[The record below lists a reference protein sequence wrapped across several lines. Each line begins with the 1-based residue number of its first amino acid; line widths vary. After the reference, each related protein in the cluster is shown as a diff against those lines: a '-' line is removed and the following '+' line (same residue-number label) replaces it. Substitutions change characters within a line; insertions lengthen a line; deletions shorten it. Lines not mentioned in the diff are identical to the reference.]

1 MRQREFKSGVLDRC
15 RRIVI
20 KIGSGI
26 LSSPDGIQEG
36 RIKGIVR
43 DLADLHGAGKEIVVV
58 SSGAVASGMT
68 RLGLTERPK
77 TIPEKQALAAVG
89 QIKLMA
95 LYEKHFSRFEKNVA
109 QVLLTHED
117 LANRQRYLNAKH
129 TFQTLL
135 DHSIVPVVNEN
146 DTVAVEE
153 MKFGDNDHLSALVA
167 TLLEAD
173 LLVILSDV
181 AGVYDRDPRTD
192 DGAELLPVIDNIK
205 TAKAKL
211 VGKSQSQFGTG
222 GIETK
227 LGAAEKA
234 AAAGIPTLIAS
245 GMEAGILKRIFD
257 ANEECG
263 TWVMPEENRL
273 ANRKHWIAYNLK
285 PAGDIVVDDGA
296 VDALVHKGRSLLPS
310 GLKNIHG
317 SFGVGECVRCL
328 DTAGREFAR
337 GLVNYSAQELR
348 RIKGLHTSKIEKVLG
363 YKAYDEII
371 HRDDLVLL
379 E

>member
-1 MRQREFKSGVLDRC
+1 VSQREFKKRILRRC
-15 RRIVI
+15 RRVVV
-20 KIGSGI
+20 KIGSQVLSTPEGI
-26 LSSPDGIQEG
+26 EEG
-36 RIKGIVR
+36 RMKGLVR
-43 DLADLHGAGKEIVVV
+43 EMAELHGQGQELVVV

-68 RLGLTERPK
+68 RLGLKDKPK
-77 TIPEKQALAAVG
+77 TIPQKQALAAVG

-95 LYEKHFSRFEKNVA
+95 LYERYFSRFDKSVA

-117 LANRQRYLNAKH
+117 LANRRRYLNAKH
-129 TFQTLL
+129 TLLTLL
-135 DHSIVPVVNEN
+135 DLSIIPVVNEN

-181 AGVYDRDPRTD
+181 SGVYDRDPRLE
-192 DGAELLPVIDNIK
+192 DGAQLIPVIDNIK
-205 TAKAKL
+205 TARARL
-211 VGKSQSQFGTG
+211 GGKSRSLYGTG

-227 LGAAEKA
+227 IDAAEKA

-245 GMEAGILKRIFD
+245 GLEPEILRKIFD
-257 ANEECG
+257 PEEETG
-263 TWVMPEENRL
+263 TCVVPEENRL
-273 ANRKHWIAYNLK
+273 ASRKHWIAYNLK
-285 PAGDIVVDDGA
+285 PAGEIVVDEGA
-296 VDALVHKGRSLLPS
+296 VEALVHRGRSLLPS
-310 GLKNIHG
+310 GLRKVQG

-328 DTAGREFAR
+328 DLHGREFAR
-337 GLVNYSAQELR
+337 GLVNYSAQELEQ
-348 RIKGLHTSKIEKVLG
+348 IKGLHTSKIEKVLG

-379 E
+379 